1 MMDIYI
7 TDLTTSE
14 TIQIPKMPEKVKVS
28 YTNDFLSYNILRLGE
43 VKFPNGVG
51 LSTIEWDC
59 DFPGE
64 KRKNDPYI
72 RAWRDPKELHN
83 WLERVKIDGRK
94 VRIMVTET
102 PINFDCYIDSFNAEF
117 SGGYGDLTYSLKW
130 VQAKDID
137 VTTEV
142 NYDLWV
148 APPPRP
154 VPPPPPPVQKRT
166 YTVVPGDCL
175 WYIADEQLGD
185 PYRWPEIYEMNRDV
199 IGGNPDLIY
208 PGQVYTLP

>member
-1 MMDIYI
+1 MDIYL

-14 TIQIPKMPEKVKVS
+14 SVQIPMLPEEITAG
-28 YTNDFLSYNILRLGE
+28 YATNFLSYNILRLGE
-43 VKFPNGVG
+43 VKMPSGVE
-51 LSTIEWDC
+51 LSTIEWDAI
-59 DFPGE
+59 FPGE
-64 KRKNDPYI
+64 QRKNDPYV
-72 RAWRDPKELHN
+72 RLWRDPKELHN

-94 VRIMVTET
+94 VRVMVTEA
-102 PINFDCYIDSFNAEF
+102 PINFDCYIESYTPKI
-117 SGGYGDLTYSLKW
+117 SGAYGDISYSVKW

-154 VPPPPPPVQKRT
+154 VPPPAPPVQKRT

-175 WYIADEQLGD
+175 WYIAKEQLGD
-185 PYRWPEIYEMNRDV
+185 PYRWPEIYEMNKGV